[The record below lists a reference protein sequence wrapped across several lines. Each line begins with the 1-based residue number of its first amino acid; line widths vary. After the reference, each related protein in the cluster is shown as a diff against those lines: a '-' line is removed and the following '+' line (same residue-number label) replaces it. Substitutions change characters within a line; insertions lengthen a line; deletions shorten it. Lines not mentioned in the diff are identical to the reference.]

1 MKKIKNQ
8 NNIQETIIDGAIC
21 AVTLGLSN
29 NYPELAPIIEV
40 VSAASNILSFA
51 YVRNILIELSTRFE
65 KMRSENIQMEY
76 LHSPQFVMDIKQL
89 LYEQSLEDLEQKKLL
104 YANYFESRC
113 RCSDVEKLNSQKYF
127 YLLRE
132 LDILE
137 FAMLKKL
144 SPTIRT
150 PQCVKNIHQSC
161 VKNFDGLT
169 IEDIHMRLE
178 SLISKGITEKI
189 SSKEFMNM
197 DHFRTRGNIAPRK
210 EENYYYRTTLGNK
223 FLQFINIKS

>member
-1 MKKIKNQ
+1 MKKNKNQ

-51 YVRNILIELSTRFE
+51 YVRNILVELSTRFE
-65 KMRSENIQMEY
+65 KMKSENIQMEY

-137 FAMLKKL
+137 FAMLK
-144 SPTIRT
+144 TIRT
-150 PQCVKNIHQSC
+150 PQCIKNIHQSC

-197 DHFRTRGNIAPRK
+197 NHFRTRGNIAPRK
-210 EENYYYRTTLGNK
+210 EGNYYYRTILGNK